1 VAVQPLG
8 TGGAAA
14 SLLFTRLPER
24 LFAPLASANKQTYWG
39 ILCAL
44 YDRRFGPDA
53 PLPPSHGFTTRDITH
68 DIEAELVIHDSW
80 IDEDGA
86 TPETPLN
93 IRAVTIFN
101 RLHDCGWLRLDR
113 HGVDKRVSMT
123 PTVNQFLGQ
132 LINFAE
138 TGPIY
143 VAGKVRSIEAN
154 LKLVIMED
162 AGGDSLSEAADQARH
177 LLEHIRN
184 TGTNVRDLMTALGT
198 EETTAQYVR
207 GFFSGFIEQVFIGDY
222 KELRTRE
229 HPLSRRPQILHWAE
243 ELHGSEQ
250 SRERLIAWY
259 ETKRFQGDRIRAERM
274 FERDVQK
281 LRDLQRI
288 DEYLERLDDE
298 IRRANRRA
306 LAYLDYRLRSLRPID
321 QVVDAAIAR
330 VMDCGEDIYDT
341 PFGPGDMISPDSLAE
356 PRRQEAR
363 EKAPQLRETIPTDED
378 IARSKLR
385 ALARNVRMVTPPKL
399 VEFVARQLSGR
410 PAIASEDIK
419 LNSVA
424 DVRAYQTL
432 LVLGAAMESGSY
444 DLRKQASTMMRGFRV
459 RRTGDKEMDNNWITG
474 VPFRIESAKKSAP
487 AKGGTT

>member
-1 VAVQPLG
+1 MAVQPLG
-8 TGGAAA
+8 AGSAAA
-14 SLLFTRLPER
+14 SLLFARLPER
-24 LFAPLASANKQTYWG
+24 LFAPLASQNKQTYWG

-53 PLPPSHGFTTRDITH
+53 PLPPSHGFTTRDITQ
-68 DIEAELVIHDSW
+68 DIEAELVIYDSW
-80 IDEDGA
+80 MDEDGA

-93 IRAVTIFN
+93 IRAITIFN

-113 HGVDKRVSMT
+113 HGVDRRVSMT

-154 LKLVIMED
+154 LKLVMEG
-162 AGGDSLSEAADQARH
+162 AGGDSLVEAADQARN

-184 TGTNVRDLMTALGT
+184 TGTNVRDLMSALGT
-198 EETTAQYVR
+198 EETTTQYVR
-207 GFFSGFIEQVFIGDY
+207 RFFSDFIEQVFIGDY

-229 HPLSRRPQILHWAE
+229 HPLSRRPQILHWVE

-250 SRERLIAWY
+250 GRERMIAWY
-259 ETKRFQGDRIRAERM
+259 ETKRFQGNREKAERM

-281 LRDLQRI
+281 LRDIQRI
-288 DEYLERLDDE
+288 DDYLERLDDE

-321 QVVDAAIAR
+321 KVVDAAIAR
-330 VMDCGEDIYDT
+330 VMDSGEDAHEG
-341 PFGPGDMISPDSLAE
+341 PFAPGDMISPANLAE
-356 PRRQEAR
+356 PRRQEVR
-363 EKAPQLRETIPTDED
+363 EKAPQLRETTPTDED
-378 IARSKLR
+378 IARAKLR
-385 ALARNVRMVTPPKL
+385 ALARNLRLVNAPKL
-399 VEFVARQLSGR
+399 TEFVSRQLSGKQT
-410 PAIASEDIK
+410 IASED
-419 LNSVA
+419 LQLGGVA

-432 LVLGAAMESGSY
+432 LVLGAAMESGSAY
-444 DLRKQASTMMRGFRV
+444 LRQQASTMMRGFKV
-459 RRTGDKEMDNNWITG
+459 RRTGDKEIENKWITG
-474 VPFRIESAKKSAP
+474 VPFQIEIAKKPAATKGKSA
-487 AKGGTT
+487 

>member
-1 VAVQPLG
+1 MAVQPLG

-24 LFAPLASANKQTYWG
+24 LFSPLASANKQTYWG

-68 DIEAELVIHDSW
+68 DIEEELVIHDSW

-86 TPETPLN
+86 TPETPLK
-93 IRAVTIFN
+93 IRAITIYN
-101 RLHDCGWLRLDR
+101 RLHDCGWFRLDR
-113 HGVDKRVSMT
+113 HGVDWRVSMT
-123 PTVNQFLGQ
+123 PVVSQFLGQ

-154 LKLVIMED
+154 LKLVMEGAD
-162 AGGDSLSEAADQARH
+162 GDSLSEAADQARH
-177 LLEHIRN
+177 LIEHVRN
-184 TGTNVRDLMTALGT
+184 TGTNVRDLMTALVK

-222 KELRTRE
+222 KELKTRE
-229 HPLSRRPQILHWAE
+229 HPLSRRPQILHWVD
-243 ELHGSEQ
+243 ELYDSEQ
-250 SRERLIAWY
+250 NRERLITWY
-259 ETKRFQGDRIRAERM
+259 ETKRFQGDRGRAERM

-281 LRDLQRI
+281 LRDMKRI

-298 IRRANRRA
+298 IRRANRLA
-306 LAYLDYRLRSLRPID
+306 LTYLDYQLRSLRPID
-321 QVVDAAIAR
+321 QVVDAAIVR
-330 VMDCGEDIYDT
+330 VMDCGEDIHDT
-341 PFGPGDMISPDSLAE
+341 PFGPGEMISPDNLAE
-356 PRRQEAR
+356 PRRNEAR
-363 EKAPQLRETIPTDED
+363 ERASQLRETIPTDED

-399 VEFVARQLSGR
+399 VEFVSRQLSGQ

-432 LVLGAAMESGSY
+432 LVLSAAMESGSY
-444 DLRKQASTMMRGFRV
+444 DLRKQAATMMRGFRV
-459 RRTGDKEMDNNWITG
+459 RRTGDKETDNKWITG
-474 VPFRIESAKKSAP
+474 VPFRIESVKKPAP
-487 AKGGTT
+487 AKGGTP

>member
-1 VAVQPLG
+1 MAVQPLG
-8 TGGAAA
+8 GGGAAA

-24 LFAPLASANKQTYWG
+24 LFAPLASPNKQTYWG

-53 PLPPSHGFTTRDITH
+53 PLPPSHGFTTRDITQ
-68 DIEAELVIHDSW
+68 DIEAELAIHDSW

-93 IRAVTIFN
+93 IRAITIFN

-123 PTVNQFLGQ
+123 PVVNQFLGQ

-154 LKLVIMED
+154 LKLVMEG
-162 AGGDSLSEAADQARH
+162 AGGDSLSEAADQARN
-177 LLEHIRN
+177 LIEHIRN
-184 TGTNVRDLMTALGT
+184 TGTNVRDLMSVLGK

-222 KELRTRE
+222 KVLRTRE
-229 HPLSRRPQILHWAE
+229 HPLSRRPQILHWAD

-250 SRERLIAWY
+250 NRERLIAWY
-259 ETKRFQGDRIRAERM
+259 ETRRFQGDRARAERM

-281 LRDLQRI
+281 LRDIQRI
-288 DEYLERLDDE
+288 DDYLERLDDE

-321 QVVDAAIAR
+321 QVVDAAIVR
-330 VMDCGEDIYDT
+330 VMDSDEDVHDS
-341 PFGPGDMISPDSLAE
+341 PFPPGDMVSPANLAE
-356 PRRQEAR
+356 PRRQEVR
-363 EKAPQLRETIPTDED
+363 EKATQLRETIPTDED
-378 IARSKLR
+378 IARGKLR
-385 ALARNVRMVTPPKL
+385 ALARNVRMMNAPKL
-399 VEFVARQLSGR
+399 VEFVSRQLSGR
-410 PAIASEDIK
+410 PAVASEELKI
-419 LNSVA
+419 SSIA

-432 LVLGAAMESGSY
+432 LVLGAAMDSGSP
-444 DLRKQASTMMRGFRV
+444 DLQRQAAAMMRGFRV
-459 RRTGDKEMDNNWITG
+459 RRTGDKETENPWITG
-474 VPFRIESAKKSAP
+474 VPFRIERARKP
-487 AKGGTT
+487 AATKGGAT

>member
-1 VAVQPLG
+1 VAFQPLG
-8 TGGAAA
+8 AGGGAA

-24 LFAPLASANKQTYWG
+24 LFAPLASPNKQTYWG

-44 YDRRFGPDA
+44 HERRFGPDA
-53 PLPPSHGFTTRDITH
+53 PLPPSHGFTTRDITQ
-68 DIEAELVIHDSW
+68 DIESELVIHDSW
-80 IDEDGA
+80 TDEEGA

-93 IRAVTIFN
+93 IRAITIFN

-154 LKLVIMED
+154 LKLVMEG
-162 AGGDSLSEAADQARH
+162 AGGDSLSEAADQARN

-184 TGTNVRDLMTALGT
+184 TGTNVRDLMSALGA
-198 EETTAQYVR
+198 EETTTQYVR
-207 GFFSGFIEQVFIGDY
+207 RFFSDFIEQVFIGDY

-250 SRERLIAWY
+250 SRERLITWY
-259 ETKRFQGDRIRAERM
+259 ATKRFQGDRIKAERM

-281 LRDLQRI
+281 LRDIQRI
-288 DEYLERLDDE
+288 DDYLERLDDE

-321 QVVDAAIAR
+321 KVVDAAIAR
-330 VMDCGEDIYDT
+330 VMDDQGDIHEG
-341 PFGPGDMISPDSLAE
+341 PFAPGDMISPSNLAE

-363 EKAPQLRETIPTDED
+363 EKAPQLRETAPTDED
-378 IARSKLR
+378 IARAKLR
-385 ALARNVRMVTPPKL
+385 ALARNLRLVNAPKL
-399 VEFVARQLSGR
+399 AEFVSRQLSGR
-410 PAIASEDIK
+410 QAITSEE
-419 LNSVA
+419 LQLEGVA

-432 LVLGAAMESGSY
+432 LVLGAAMESGSAY
-444 DLRKQASTMMRGFRV
+444 LQQQASTMMRGFRV
-459 RRTGDKEMDNNWITG
+459 RRTDDKEIENKWITG
-474 VPFRIESAKKSAP
+474 VPFQIENAKKSA
-487 AKGGTT
+487 ATKGKSI

>member
-1 VAVQPLG
+1 MAFQPLG
-8 TGGAAA
+8 AGGAAA

-24 LFAPLASANKQTYWG
+24 LFAPLASPNKQTYWG

-53 PLPPSHGFTTRDITH
+53 PLPPSHGFTTRDITQ

-93 IRAVTIFN
+93 IRAITIFN

-154 LKLVIMED
+154 LKLVIEGAD
-162 AGGDSLSEAADQARH
+162 GDSLSEAADQARK

-184 TGTNVRDLMTALGT
+184 TGTNVRDLMSALGA
-198 EETTAQYVR
+198 EETTTQYVR
-207 GFFSGFIEQVFIGDY
+207 RFFSDFIEQVFIGDY

-229 HPLSRRPQILHWAE
+229 HPLSRRPQILQWVE

-250 SRERLIAWY
+250 GRERMIAWY
-259 ETKRFQGDRIRAERM
+259 ETKRFQGDRAKAERM

-281 LRDLQRI
+281 LRDIQRI
-288 DEYLERLDDE
+288 DDYLERLDDE

-321 QVVDAAIAR
+321 KVVDAAIAR
-330 VMDCGEDIYDT
+330 VMDCSEDAHEG
-341 PFGPGDMISPDSLAE
+341 PFAPGDMISPANLAE
-356 PRRQEAR
+356 PRRQEVR
-363 EKAPQLRETIPTDED
+363 EKAPQLRETTPTDED
-378 IARSKLR
+378 IARAKLR
-385 ALARNVRMVTPPKL
+385 ALARNLRLVNAPKL
-399 VEFVARQLSGR
+399 AEFVSRQLSGKQT
-410 PAIASEDIK
+410 IASED
-419 LNSVA
+419 LQLGGLA

-432 LVLGAAMESGSY
+432 LVLGAAMDSGSAY
-444 DLRKQASTMMRGFRV
+444 LRQQASTMMRGFKV
-459 RRTGDKEMDNNWITG
+459 RRTGDKEIENKWITG
-474 VPFRIESAKKSAP
+474 VPFRIESAKKPAATKGKSA
-487 AKGGTT
+487 

>member
-1 VAVQPLG
+1 MVVQPLG

-14 SLLFTRLPER
+14 SLLFTRLSER
-24 LFAPLASANKQTYWG
+24 IFAPLASPNKQTYWC

-44 YDRRFGPDA
+44 YARRFSPDA

-68 DIEAELVIHDSW
+68 DIEEELVIHDSW

-93 IRAVTIFN
+93 IRAITIFN
-101 RLHDCGWLRLDR
+101 RLHDSGWLRLDR

-123 PTVNQFLGQ
+123 PVISQFLGQ

-154 LKLVIMED
+154 LKLVMEG

-177 LLEHIRN
+177 LIEHIRN

-243 ELHGSEQ
+243 ELHGSKQ
-250 SRERLIAWY
+250 NRERLITWY
-259 ETKRFQGDRIRAERM
+259 ETKRFQGDRARAERM

-281 LRDLQRI
+281 LRDIQRI

-321 QVVDAAIAR
+321 QAVDAAIVR
-330 VMDCGEDIYDT
+330 VMDCGEDIHDT
-341 PFGPGDMISPDSLAE
+341 PFGPGDMINPDNLAE

-363 EKAPQLRETIPTDED
+363 EKAPQLRETVPTDAD

-399 VEFVARQLSGR
+399 VEFVSRQLSGR

-419 LNSVA
+419 LETVA

-432 LVLGAAMESGSY
+432 LVLSAAMESGSY
-444 DLRKQASTMMRGFRV
+444 DLRKQAATMMRGFRV
-459 RRTGDKEMDNNWITG
+459 RRTGDKETDNKWITG
-474 VPFRIESAKKSAP
+474 VPFRIESAKKPAP
-487 AKGGTT
+487 TKGGAT

>member
-1 VAVQPLG
+1 MAFQPLG
-8 TGGAAA
+8 ASGGAA

-24 LFAPLASANKQTYWG
+24 LFALLASPNKQTYWG

-44 YDRRFGPDA
+44 HDKRFGPDA
-53 PLPPSHGFTTRDITH
+53 PLPPSHGFMTRNITQ
-68 DIEAELVIHDSW
+68 DIEAELGIHESW
-80 IDEDGA
+80 TDEDGA
-86 TPETPLN
+86 TRETPLN
-93 IRAVTIFN
+93 IRAITIFN

-123 PTVNQFLGQ
+123 PPVNQFLGQ

-154 LKLVIMED
+154 LKLVMEG
-162 AGGDSLSEAADQARH
+162 AGGDSLSEAADQARN

-184 TGTNVRDLMTALGT
+184 TGTNVRDLMSALGA
-198 EETTAQYVR
+198 EETTTQYVR
-207 GFFSGFIEQVFIGDY
+207 RFFSDFIEQVFIGDY

-259 ETKRFQGDRIRAERM
+259 ETKRFQGDRAKAERM

-281 LRDLQRI
+281 LRDIQRI
-288 DEYLERLDDE
+288 DDYLERLDDE

-321 QVVDAAIAR
+321 KVVDAAIVR
-330 VMDCGEDIYDT
+330 VMDCHEDIHEG
-341 PFGPGDMISPDSLAE
+341 PFAPGDMVSPTNLAE

-363 EKAPQLRETIPTDED
+363 EKAPQLRETTPTDED
-378 IARSKLR
+378 IARAKLR
-385 ALARNVRMVTPPKL
+385 ALARNLRLVNAPKL
-399 VEFVARQLSGR
+399 AEFVARQLSDR
-410 PAIASEDIK
+410 QTLASEE
-419 LNSVA
+419 LQLGGVA

-432 LVLGAAMESGSY
+432 LVLGAAMESGSAY
-444 DLRKQASTMMRGFRV
+444 LRQQASTMMRGFRV
-459 RRTGDKEMDNNWITG
+459 RRTGDKEIENKWITG
-474 VPFRIESAKKSAP
+474 VPFQIESAKKP
-487 AKGGTT
+487 AATKGKSI